1 MSSYLGSSL
10 WQLSQTTIL
19 EFAGQAQDLID
30 KTYDAN
36 GVLLQEKAVKANL
49 IDKEEKTKN
58 KNKNIPDNIIRHQ
71 FMNLLF
77 KVARDKY
84 TVRSI
89 NI

>member
-1 MSSYLGSSL
+1 MSQS
-10 WQLSQTTIL
+10 TIL
-19 EFAGQAQDLID
+19 EFASDSKELVD

-71 FMNLLF
+71 FMSLLF
-77 KVARDKY
+77 KVAKDKF
-84 TVRSI
+84 TVRSNQFYI
-89 NI
+89 TFRQGL